1 MHSVGVASESEGR
14 AKSPQ
19 RGLSKFQMPAFQ
31 AARSVRWPCTRTSR
45 TCLLECKLDGPEL
58 SDVVTRLEGQAEVEL
73 GMTDIAHDFL
83 AEWRCRHGN
92 DAQG

>member
-1 MHSVGVASESEGR
+1 MERLCKDFSIARSSACTKITETAQGDAHSVGVSSESEGR

-19 RGLSKFQMPAFQ
+19 RGLLKFQVPAFL

-58 SDVVTRLEGQAEVEL
+58 SEVVTK
-73 GMTDIAHDFL
+73 
-83 AEWRCRHGN
+83 
-92 DAQG
+92 